1 MSTSSDFLK
10 QIEIAKQIAKEF
22 GRSQGQGI
30 ITKVKMELGFGVSYL
45 SDNTQDKMKF
55 WKPCSSRDE
64 AAAIKAEIDNLLK
77 HHNIK
82 NNFGGDQ
89 EAEYCLRVW
98 VSGKDIL
105 NGEPRDWDYNE
116 FHAEWSWKDSDG
128 DTCFDMIVDSSDKN
142 GISLG
147 KTFWG
152 RVRRPHNPFKVRQGD
167 AGKTNK
173 YTNNQGQE
181 VVDFPRF
188 SLPVEVFENEQAARA
203 AAGGSVSST
212 VVDNSQWS
220 DKARTNLFPDGLT
233 ENDQNEIFDWYTKI
247 LNGTPWPGQELPYE
261 DKAPDGLKQRLTKKE
276 VAKQYQI
283 EVADVDLVLLDRVF

>member
-45 SDNTQDKMKF
+45 SDNQDKMKF
-55 WKPCSSRDE
+55 WKPCSNRDE
-64 AAAIKAEIDNLLK
+64 AAAIKAEIDDLLK
-77 HHNIK
+77 HHKIK

-98 VSGKDIL
+98 VSGSNIL
-105 NGEPRDWDYNE
+105 NGEARDWDYNE
-116 FHAEWSWKDSDG
+116 FHADWSWKDKDG
-128 DTCFDMIVDSSDKN
+128 NTCFDMIVESAAKN
-142 GISLG
+142 GLFLNQE
-147 KTFWG
+147 FWG
-152 RVRRPHNPFKVRQGD
+152 RVRRPYNPFRVRQGD
-167 AGKTNK
+167 AGKISK

-188 SLPVEVFENEQAARA
+188 SLPVEVFENEQMARA
-203 AAGGSVSST
+203 AAGGSASST

-220 DKARTNLFPDGLT
+220 DTARKNYQDISTLINLAG
-233 ENDQNEIFDWYTKI
+233 EIGSWYTKMI
-247 LNGTPWPGQELPYE
+247 GGTPFANDGENYPLPE
-261 DKAPDGLKQRLTKKE
+261 PITPPKVKTDL
-276 VAKQYQI
+276 AKHYDV
-283 EVADVDLVLLDRVF
+283 ETADIDILMSMDIAF